1 MSSTNIE
8 HIMPAKL
15 AQALANSLFPALDSQ
30 LRSGRHIGI
39 DELDN
44 HAFLMDYQEELELF
58 YHRYSVELIRA
69 PEGFFYLRPRSTTL
83 IPRSVL
89 SELDMMVG
97 KILCYLYLSPERL
110 AHEGIF
116 TQQELYDELL
126 SLADES
132 KLMKY
137 VNQRSTGSDLDRQ
150 KLQDKVRT
158 SLNRLRRLGM
168 VWFMGADS
176 TKFRITEAVFRFGAD
191 VRSGDDARE
200 AQLRMIRDG
209 EAMPIENALSLNDE
223 NDDGE
228 PQAEHGNES
237 AEDEQE

>member
-8 HIMPAKL
+8 QVMPAKL
-15 AQALANSLFPALDSQ
+15 AQAIANPIFPALDSQ
-30 LRSGRHIGI
+30 LRAGRHIGI

-44 HAFLMDYQEELELF
+44 HAYLMDYQDELERF
-58 YHRYSVELIRA
+58 YLRYNVELIRA

-83 IPRSVL
+83 IARSVL

-110 AHEGIF
+110 AQEGIF
-116 TQQELYDELL
+116 SGQELYEELIAL
-126 SLADES
+126 SDES
-132 KLMKY
+132 KLLKY
-137 VNQRSTGSDLDRQ
+137 VNQRSTGSDVDRQ
-150 KLQDKVRT
+150 KLQEKVRT

-168 VWFMGADS
+168 VTFIGTDS
-176 TKFRITEAVFRFGAD
+176 TKFRINESVFRFGAD
-191 VRSGDDARE
+191 VRSSDDPRE

-209 EAMPIENALSLNDE
+209 EAMPLENTLSLSDADE
-223 NDDGE
+223 EQGMDNAAD
-228 PQAEHGNES
+228 S